1 MKTFILK
8 TKITFLC
15 LFLVGMVMAH
25 PDNLGR
31 GTKERDS
38 TDFAQIIVQLQ
49 NDMTSIK
56 TQFEV
61 SNQTVLKQ
69 LNETKIVLLSPTSTD
84 AAFRQ
89 AIVRRLDL
97 EEQLRTL
104 GVNQEFAFLK
114 ARYYKGLEI
123 IKIIYEKLLSLDHH
137 YSGMQT
143 YQNIMLLSNPHTYPD
158 FQKSKGAME
167 QRMKKS
173 FAIKMPS
180 FLETNPFLSATFSLV
195 SSFLGEGDA
204 KEKEKELENVSCI
217 LDFTVRMNG
226 DLNVIYHETEYL
238 KTANKTLKENCEK
251 LFEDYT
257 KAVGYVTPIDKCR
270 KNDDWETLYDAIE
283 AHFKK
288 IEPTVTATTT
298 TTTSTAST
306 AQTTATNAANTQS
319 IKSKIGLEFATT
331 RVADMI
337 SKYRN
342 YVTQGIQ
349 YYQKFDSIMSS
360 YSNEQACQA
369 KLPRQ
374 FSELKFD
381 IKSTIE
387 KFQNTYS
394 IAEIEGSKL
403 KDLMYGFVEN

>member
-1 MKTFILK
+1 MLRLYGAT
-8 TKITFLC
+8 
-15 LFLVGMVMAH
+15 
-25 PDNLGR
+25 
-31 GTKERDS
+31 ERDS
-38 TDFAQIIVQLQ
+38 TDFVQLLAQ
-49 NDMTSIK
+49 LQTEMSAIK
-56 TQFEV
+56 TEFDATH
-61 SNQTVLKQ
+61 QTVLTEWTATNKIL
-69 LNETKIVLLSPTSTD
+69 LNPSSSD

-89 AIVRRLDL
+89 AIVRRMDL
-97 EEQLRTL
+97 EESLRV
-104 GVNQEFAFLK
+104 GDAKQEHAYLK
-114 ARYYKGLEI
+114 ARYYKGIEI

-158 FQKSKGAME
+158 FQKSQATMK
-167 QRMKKS
+167 QRMKKN
-173 FAIKMPS
+173 FAIKIPS
-180 FLETNPFLSATFSLV
+180 FLETNPFVSATFSIV
-195 SSFLGEGDA
+195 SSFLGDGDN
-204 KEKEKELENVSCI
+204 KEREKELESMSCI

-270 KNDDWETLYDAIE
+270 KNDDWETLYDYIE

-288 IEPTVTATTT
+288 IEPVATTT
-298 TTTSTAST
+298 TAP
-306 AQTTATNAANTQS
+306 TNPNQPTVVTPINSQN

-342 YVTQGIQ
+342 YVVQGIQ

-360 YSNEQACQA
+360 YGNEQACQS

-374 FSELKFD
+374 FTELKFD

-394 IAEIEGSKL
+394 IPEIEGSKL

>member
-1 MKTFILK
+1 MTTFILK
-8 TKITFLC
+8 FKITFLC
-15 LFLVGMVMAH
+15 LFVFGILHGATE
-25 PDNLGR
+25 G
-31 GTKERDS
+31 DS
-38 TDFAQIIVQLQ
+38 TDFTHILAQFQKDIETIK
-49 NDMTSIK
+49 NEYETSH
-56 TQFEV
+56 
-61 SNQTVLKQ
+61 QTVLKQ
-69 LNETKIVLLSPTSTD
+69 LNDVKIILLTPTSSD
-84 AAFRQ
+84 VVFRQ
-89 AIVRRLDL
+89 AIIQRLDL
-97 EEQLRTL
+97 EESLRIGDTK
-104 GVNQEFAFLK
+104 QEFAFLK
-114 ARYYKGLEI
+114 ARYYKGIEI

-143 YQNIMLLSNPHTYPD
+143 YQNIMLLSNPHTFPD
-158 FQKSKGAME
+158 FQKSQSVMQ
-167 QRMKKS
+167 QRMKKN

-195 SSFLGEGDA
+195 SSFLGEGDS
-204 KEKEKELENVSCI
+204 KEREKELENMSCI

-257 KAVGYVTPIDKCR
+257 KAVGYVTSIDKCR
-270 KNDDWETLYDAIE
+270 KNDDWETLYDYIE
-283 AHFKK
+283 TYFKK
-288 IEPTVTATTT
+288 IEPTVTTTNTTPNTNAQQTTT
-298 TTTSTAST
+298 APL
-306 AQTTATNAANTQS
+306 NTQN

-342 YVTQGIQ
+342 YVVQGIQ
-349 YYQKFDSIMSS
+349 YYQKFDSIMGS
-360 YSNEQACQA
+360 YGNEQTCQA

-394 IAEIEGSKL
+394 IPEIEGSKL

>member
-1 MKTFILK
+1 
-8 TKITFLC
+8 
-15 LFLVGMVMAH
+15 MAH
-25 PDNLGR
+25 PDKVGKGAN
-31 GTKERDS
+31 TSDS
-38 TDFAQIIVQLQ
+38 TDFALIISQLQ
-49 NDMTSIK
+49 TDMATIK
-56 TQFEV
+56 TQFDI
-61 SNQTVLKQ
+61 SNQSVLKQ
-69 LNETKIVLLSPTSTD
+69 LNETKTLLLSPTSSD
-84 AAFRQ
+84 ATFRQ
-89 AIVRRLDL
+89 AIVRRMDL
-97 EEQLRTL
+97 EERLRL
-104 GVNQEFAFLK
+104 LNANQEFAFLK
-114 ARYYKGLEI
+114 SRYYKGIEI

-143 YQNIMLLSNPHTYPD
+143 YQNIMLLSNPHTYPE
-158 FQKSKGAME
+158 FQKSKSLME
-167 QRMKKS
+167 QRMKKG

-195 SSFLGEGDA
+195 SSFLGEGDT
-204 KEKEKELENVSCI
+204 KDKEKELESISCI

-257 KAVGYVTPIDKCR
+257 KAIGYVTPIDKCR

-288 IEPTVTATTT
+288 IEPPATTT
-298 TTTSTAST
+298 SPNTYPGTQPA
-306 AQTTATNAANTQS
+306 AATNTSADYTQS

-337 SKYRN
+337 TKYRN

-360 YSNEQACQA
+360 YGNEQTCQA

-387 KFQNTYS
+387 KFQNTYT

-403 KDLMYGFVEN
+403 KDLMYGFVEK

>member
-1 MKTFILK
+1 MKMFILK
-8 TKITFLC
+8 TKIAFLC
-15 LFLVGMVMAH
+15 LFVVGI
-25 PDNLGR
+25 LR
-31 GTKERDS
+31 GANERDS

-49 NDMTSIK
+49 NDMTTIK

-61 SNQTVLKQ
+61 SNQNVLKQ

-104 GVNQEFAFLK
+104 GANQEFAFLK

-158 FQKSKGAME
+158 FQKSKSSME
-167 QRMKKS
+167 QRMKKG

-204 KEKEKELENVSCI
+204 KEKEKELESVSCI

-288 IEPTVTATTT
+288 IEPAVTTT
-298 TTTSTAST
+298 TTNIPTNTTTSTTSTAV
-306 AQTTATNAANTQS
+306 TNAANTQN

>member
-1 MKTFILK
+1 
-8 TKITFLC
+8 
-15 LFLVGMVMAH
+15 MAH
-25 PDNLGR
+25 PDKVGR
-31 GTKERDS
+31 GAKERDT
-38 TDFAQIIVQLQ
+38 TDFARIITELQ
-49 NDMTSIK
+49 MDMTTIK
-56 TQFEV
+56 TQFDL
-61 SNQTVLKQ
+61 SNQSVVKQ
-69 LNETKIVLLSPTSTD
+69 LNETKLVLLSPTSSD

-89 AIVRRLDL
+89 AIVRRMDL
-97 EEQLRTL
+97 EEQLQL
-104 GVNQEFAFLK
+104 IGANQEFAFLK

-158 FQKSKGAME
+158 FQKSKGSME
-167 QRMKKS
+167 QRMKKGFS
-173 FAIKMPS
+173 IKMPS

-204 KEKEKELENVSCI
+204 KEKEKELESVSCI

-288 IEPTVTATTT
+288 IEPAVVTTNNAPANSTTN
-298 TTTSTAST
+298 A
-306 AQTTATNAANTQS
+306 TTATNATTVTNAATTQN

-360 YSNEQACQA
+360 YTNEQMCQA

-403 KDLMYGFVEN
+403 KDLMYGFVEK

>member
-1 MKTFILK
+1 MKKIL
-8 TKITFLC
+8 TTCLC
-15 LFLVGMVMAH
+15 LCFMLRLYGA
-25 PDNLGR
+25 
-31 GTKERDS
+31 TERDS
-38 TDFAQIIVQLQ
+38 TDFVQLLAQ
-49 NDMTSIK
+49 LQTEMSAIK
-56 TQFEV
+56 TEFDATH
-61 SNQTVLKQ
+61 QTVLTEWTATNKIL
-69 LNETKIVLLSPTSTD
+69 LNPSSSD

-89 AIVRRLDL
+89 AIVRRMDL
-97 EEQLRTL
+97 EESLRV
-104 GVNQEFAFLK
+104 GDAKQEHAYLK
-114 ARYYKGLEI
+114 ARYYKGIEI

-158 FQKSKGAME
+158 FQKTQATMK
-167 QRMKKS
+167 QRMKKN
-173 FAIKMPS
+173 FAIKIPS
-180 FLETNPFLSATFSLV
+180 FLETNPFVSATFSIV
-195 SSFLGEGDA
+195 SSFLGDGDN
-204 KEKEKELENVSCI
+204 KEREKELESMSCI

-270 KNDDWETLYDAIE
+270 KNDDWETLYDYIE

-288 IEPTVTATTT
+288 IEPVATTT
-298 TTTSTAST
+298 TP
-306 AQTTATNAANTQS
+306 TNPNQPTPVTPINTQN

-342 YVTQGIQ
+342 YVVQGIQ

-360 YSNEQACQA
+360 YGNEQACQS

-374 FSELKFD
+374 FTELKFD

-394 IAEIEGSKL
+394 IPEIEGSKL

>member
-1 MKTFILK
+1 MLKIKTA
-8 TKITFLC
+8 FLC
-15 LFLVGMVMAH
+15 LFATGILMAH
-25 PDNLGR
+25 PEKIGKEANL
-31 GTKERDS
+31 RDS
-38 TDFAQIIVQLQ
+38 SDFTPILVHLQ
-49 NDMTSIK
+49 EEMSQIK

-61 SNQTVLKQ
+61 THQIVLTQ
-69 LNETKIVLLSPTSTD
+69 LAETKQVLLIPTSSD

-89 AIVRRLDL
+89 AIVRRMDL
-97 EEQLRTL
+97 EENLRL
-104 GVNQEFAFLK
+104 VGVNQEFAFLK
-114 ARYYKGLEI
+114 ARYYKGIEI

-143 YQNIMLLSNPHTYPD
+143 YQNIMLLSNPHTYPE
-158 FQKSKGAME
+158 FQKSKSVME
-167 QRMKKS
+167 QRMKKG

-195 SSFLGEGDA
+195 SSFLGEGDS
-204 KEKEKELENVSCI
+204 KDKEKELESISCI

-288 IEPTVTATTT
+288 IEPPATTPT
-298 TTTSTAST
+298 TNPANQQANATTSNTDY
-306 AQTTATNAANTQS
+306 TQS

-337 SKYRN
+337 TKYRN

-360 YSNEQACQA
+360 YGNEQTCQA
-369 KLPRQ
+369 KLPQQ

-394 IAEIEGSKL
+394 IPEIEGSKL
-403 KDLMYGFVEN
+403 KDLMYGFTEKQ